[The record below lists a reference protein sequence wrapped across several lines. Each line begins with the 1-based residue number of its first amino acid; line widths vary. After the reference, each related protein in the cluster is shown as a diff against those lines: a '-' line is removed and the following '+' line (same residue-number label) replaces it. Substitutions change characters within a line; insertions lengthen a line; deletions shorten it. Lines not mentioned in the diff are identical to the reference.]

1 MKQLPGK
8 KRSDAAQSPR
18 QDSLREQVYQYLKDA
33 MSEGTL
39 HHGEFLDQDIICE
52 RLNVSKTPLRDA
64 LIRLEAEG
72 FVSILPRKGVQ
83 INPITPEF
91 IRSAYQIIGAVE
103 VACLDEVFDRLT
115 ARHIDEFEESNER
128 QWQLLKQDNYIDY
141 YEENIRFHN
150 IFLSLSS
157 NTLLDKT
164 LIHLRR
170 RLYDFPRRSY
180 SYDWEAFNLETHR
193 RFIDSVK
200 YGNKAA
206 AMSIFRIEHW
216 SFDVHKKFFKLY
228 YDFDEKSLR

>member
-8 KRSDAAQSPR
+8 TRSDAAQSPR

-39 HHGEFLDQDIICE
+39 RYGEFLDQDIICE

-103 VACLDEVFDRLT
+103 VDCLNEVFDRLT
-115 ARHIDEFEESNER
+115 SRHIDEFEESNER

-150 IFLSLSS
+150 IFLNLSS
-157 NTLLDKT
+157 NTLLDQT

-206 AMSIFRIEHW
+206 AMSIFRVEHW

-228 YDFDEKSLR
+228 YEFDEKSLR

>member
-1 MKQLPGK
+1 M
-8 KRSDAAQSPR
+8 KRSYAPRQQDASPAPR

-33 MSEGTL
+33 MCEGTL
-39 HHGEFLDQDIICE
+39 RYGEFLAQDIICV

-91 IRSAYQIIGAVE
+91 IRSAYQIIGAIE
-103 VACLDEVFDRLT
+103 VDCLNEVFEKLT
-115 ARHIDEFEESNER
+115 PRHVEEFEASNER
-128 QWQLLKQDNYIDY
+128 QWNLLKDENYVEY

-150 IFLSLSS
+150 IFLNLSS
-157 NTLLDKT
+157 NTLLDQT
-164 LIHLRR
+164 LIYLRR

-180 SYDWEAFNLETHR
+180 SYEWEAFNLETHR
-193 RFIDSVK
+193 RFIDSVR

-228 YDFDEKSLR
+228 YDFD

>member
-1 MKQLPGK
+1 M
-8 KRSDAAQSPR
+8 KRSNAPRQQDASPAPK

-39 HHGEFLDQDIICE
+39 RYGEFLDQDIICE

-72 FVSILPRKGVQ
+72 VVSILPRKGVQ

-91 IRSAYQIIGAVE
+91 IRSAYQIIGAIE
-103 VACLDEVFDRLT
+103 VDCLNEVFEKLT
-115 ARHIDEFEESNER
+115 PQHVEEFEASNER
-128 QWQLLKQDNYIDY
+128 QWNLLKNDNYMEY

-150 IFLSLSS
+150 IFLNLSS
-157 NTLLDKT
+157 NTLLDQT
-164 LIHLRR
+164 LIYLRR

-180 SYDWEAFNLETHR
+180 SYEWEAFNLETHR
-193 RFIDSVK
+193 RFIDSVR

-206 AMSIFRIEHW
+206 AMSIFRVEHW

-228 YDFDEKSLR
+228 YDFD